1 MAKITLQ
8 TDSEYT
14 RQLMEAGGKNLKEC
28 YQCATCSVAC
38 PLAPDAAPYPRKEMI
53 WASWGLKDK
62 LMSDVD
68 LWLCHNCGNCSDLC
82 PRGARPAAMM
92 SAARDMVYRDLMAPS
107 IIGKWMSS
115 PRGLPWLFLIP
126 AVIWFVVWWIRAAI
140 MGSWFPRTEDGKIVF
155 GQIFSGDYTIDP
167 IFMLTFFT
175 ALAILVRGSMKLW
188 DRFKP
193 KGKTTY
199 IGPHRNWLL
208 CIWDVL
214 WEEVISANR
223 FSECADGPK
232 TGQPEQSRR
241 LSHTMIVWSF
251 CILAFVTAVVALGHW
266 GGKII
271 PAILIETPMPQTF
284 WVKII
289 ANVGAVLLLVA
300 LALLTWR
307 RLSLNRKY
315 QTSSYYDWYLLG
327 IIWLVALTGMGWPI
341 FWLMDCIHTAFIV
354 YYLHLVFVWMLF
366 AWVPWTKLGHFV
378 YRAVAMVYVRMY
390 GRG

>member
-1 MAKITLQ
+1 
-8 TDSEYT
+8 
-14 RQLMEAGGKNLKEC
+14 MEAGGKNLKEC

-38 PLAPDAAPYPRKEMI
+38 PLAPDASPYPRKEMI

-327 IIWLVALTGMGWPI
+327 IIWLVALTGMGCQI
-341 FWLMDCIHTAFIV
+341 FRLMDCIHTAFIV

>member
-28 YQCATCSVAC
+28 YQCATRSVPC

-140 MGSWFPRTEDGKIVF
+140 MGSWFPRTRF
-155 GQIFSGDYTIDP
+155 FLATIQ
-167 IFMLTFFT
+167 LT
-175 ALAILVRGSMKLW
+175 RYS
-188 DRFKP
+188 
-193 KGKTTY
+193 
-199 IGPHRNWLL
+199 
-208 CIWDVL
+208 C
-214 WEEVISANR
+214 
-223 FSECADGPK
+223 
-232 TGQPEQSRR
+232 
-241 LSHTMIVWSF
+241 
-251 CILAFVTAVVALGHW
+251 
-266 GGKII
+266 
-271 PAILIETPMPQTF
+271 
-284 WVKII
+284 
-289 ANVGAVLLLVA
+289 
-300 LALLTWR
+300 
-307 RLSLNRKY
+307 
-315 QTSSYYDWYLLG
+315 
-327 IIWLVALTGMGWPI
+327 
-341 FWLMDCIHTAFIV
+341 
-354 YYLHLVFVWMLF
+354 
-366 AWVPWTKLGHFV
+366 
-378 YRAVAMVYVRMY
+378 
-390 GRG
+390 

>member
-14 RQLMEAGGKNLKEC
+14 RQLMEAGGESLKEC

-38 PLAPDAAPYPRKEMI
+38 PLAPDVAPYPRKEMI

-115 PRGLPWLFLIP
+115 PKGLPWLFLIP

-140 MGSWFPRTEDGKIVF
+140 MGSWFPRAEDGKIVF
-155 GQIFSGDYTIDP
+155 GLIFSGDYTIDP

-175 ALAILVRGSMKLW
+175 ALAILARGSMKLW
-188 DRFKP
+188 ECFKP
-193 KGKTTY
+193 KGKTTF

-208 CIWDVL
+208 CICDVL
-214 WEEVISANR
+214 WEEVISAKR

-289 ANVGAVLLLVA
+289 ANIGAVLLLVA

-307 RLSLNRKY
+307 RLTLNRKY

-327 IIWLVALTGMGWPI
+327 IIWLVALTGMGCQI
-341 FWLMDCIHTAFIV
+341 FRLMDCIHTAFIV

>member
-1 MAKITLQ
+1 MDEQ
-8 TDSEYT
+8 P
-14 RQLMEAGGKNLKEC
+14 QG
-28 YQCATCSVAC
+28 
-38 PLAPDAAPYPRKEMI
+38 LALAF
-53 WASWGLKDK
+53 SH
-62 LMSDVD
+62 S
-68 LWLCHNCGNCSDLC
+68 
-82 PRGARPAAMM
+82 
-92 SAARDMVYRDLMAPS
+92 
-107 IIGKWMSS
+107 
-115 PRGLPWLFLIP
+115 
-126 AVIWFVVWWIRAAI
+126 AI

-327 IIWLVALTGMGWPI
+327 IIWLVALTGMGCQI
-341 FWLMDCIHTAFIV
+341 FRLMDCIHTAFIV

>member
-1 MAKITLQ
+1 
-8 TDSEYT
+8 
-14 RQLMEAGGKNLKEC
+14 
-28 YQCATCSVAC
+28 
-38 PLAPDAAPYPRKEMI
+38 
-53 WASWGLKDK
+53 
-62 LMSDVD
+62 
-68 LWLCHNCGNCSDLC
+68 
-82 PRGARPAAMM
+82 
-92 SAARDMVYRDLMAPS
+92 
-107 IIGKWMSS
+107 
-115 PRGLPWLFLIP
+115 
-126 AVIWFVVWWIRAAI
+126 
-140 MGSWFPRTEDGKIVF
+140 
-155 GQIFSGDYTIDP
+155 
-167 IFMLTFFT
+167 MLTFFT

-327 IIWLVALTGMGWPI
+327 IIWLVALTGMGCQI
-341 FWLMDCIHTAFIV
+341 FRLMDCIHTAFIV